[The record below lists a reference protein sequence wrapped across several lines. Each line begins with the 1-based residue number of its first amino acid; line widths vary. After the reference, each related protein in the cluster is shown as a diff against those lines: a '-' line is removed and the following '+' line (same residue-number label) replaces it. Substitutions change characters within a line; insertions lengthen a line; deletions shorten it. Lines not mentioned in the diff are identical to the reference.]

1 MVMAAALFCS
11 PVDIAAKSRKGRRA
25 PERTVSTVKKEQTST
40 KKSIQ
45 ETTRRIEENKKKT
58 GRELDRLNSI
68 RAEIDRTSQ
77 SIAGQQ
83 QLVDSID
90 RAIAGINS
98 SMKALD
104 ERLVALRAGYARRLR
119 AVQPSVRPLG
129 RLSYIF
135 SGKSVREMYQRMRYV
150 REFNRWTKRQ
160 SEMVEEVAARLQQ
173 QRAELAALDADRRS
187 TLASLRFAQSK
198 LAASETSSRQI
209 VAGLQRDAGE
219 LKREL
224 NERRRRSA
232 ALDNELDRLIEADRA
247 RRRAEA
253 ERKRQAKAA
262 AKPAAKATPAA
273 TAAGTASRPA
283 TKSAPAVKRPANDV
297 AASAG
302 ASSFAAARGRLIF
315 PLSGNYSVV
324 RKFGRQKHPD
334 LPNVMIDNSGI
345 DVETAS
351 GAGVRAVYDGVV
363 SAVFEQP
370 GFHTILMVRHG
381 DYLTIYGGLGSIAV
395 KKGDKVKTGQSM
407 GRLFADG
414 SGKSILHFEVR
425 HEREKLNPLS
435 WVK

>member
-40 KKSIQ
+40 KRSIQ

-253 ERKRQAKAA
+253 ERKRQVKA
-262 AKPAAKATPAA
+262 AAKATPAA
-273 TAAGTASRPA
+273 TAAGTASRPV